1 MENLNPIKINLNR
14 IYYTLFVEYFRKKI
28 NFKFSK
34 KIFRWNL
41 IQKIIN
47 KNKYKSYL
55 EIGCNDDELFSKI
68 KISRKIGVDPEAGGT
83 HRLTSDL
90 FFKKNTKKFDIIFID
105 GLHHYD
111 QVKKDVKNSLKY
123 LNKNGFILLHDCLPE
138 SQALQA
144 VPRYRGRWNGD
155 VWKAIVEFRTKKNL
169 NIFTCRIDQ
178 GISII
183 KKGKNK
189 NIIKLKNTNFKE
201 LKFKD
206 FYYHHKKY
214 MNILN
219 YKDTLK
225 ILKIIK

>member
-1 MENLNPIKINLNR
+1 MEKLNKLNIIYNR
-14 IYYTLFVEYFRKKI
+14 LYYTLFIENYKKKI
-28 NFKFSK
+28 NFNFPK
-34 KIFRWNL
+34 KIYRWNL
-41 IQKIIN
+41 IQKIID
-47 KNKYKSYL
+47 KKKYKSYL

-68 KISRKIGVDPEAGGT
+68 KIKKKIGVDPETGGT
-83 HRLTSDL
+83 HRLISDL
-90 FFKKNTKKFDIIFID
+90 FFKKNKKKFDIIFID
-105 GLHHYD
+105 GLHHYQ
-111 QVKKDVKNSLKY
+111 QVKKDIKNSLKF
-123 LNKNGFILLHDCLPE
+123 LNINGLILLHDCLPE
-138 SQALQA
+138 SLAIQA

-189 NIIKLKNTNFKE
+189 NIIKLKNTNFKK